1 MELSVFALDTSRDF
15 GEQVARTLGITLGH
29 HEEREFEDGEHKSRP
44 LENVR
49 GRDVFV
55 IQSLY
60 DDDHHSVND
69 KLVRLLFFLGAL
81 RDASAGRVTAV
92 TPYLCYAR
100 KDQKSKTRD
109 PIATRYLA
117 SLFEAVGVNR
127 VVALDVHNLAAY
139 QNAFR
144 ISTDHLEA
152 KSLFTNYFADLTAT
166 TDLVIMSPD
175 IGGIKRAEALRL
187 AMEKRLN
194 RPVDSAFVEK
204 HRSAGMVSG
213 GTLVGEVSGKL
224 VIIVDDLISSGT
236 TVIRAA
242 RACQAGGATQ
252 VYCAASHGVFA
263 KQAESV
269 LADPALDKLVITD
282 SIPASRIST
291 SAIRDKLV
299 TLESA
304 PLFAEAIRCIHTDGS
319 LVDLL
324 ET

>member
-1 MELSVFALDTSRDF
+1 MDLSVFALNTSRDL
-15 GEQVARTLGITLGH
+15 GEQVARMLGIKLGR

-60 DDDHHSVND
+60 GDDHHNVND
-69 KLVRLLFFLGAL
+69 KLIRLLFFLGAL

-92 TPYLCYAR
+92 VPYLCYAR
-100 KDQKSKTRD
+100 KDQKSKARD
-109 PIATRYLA
+109 PVATRYLA
-117 SLFEAVGVNR
+117 CLFEAVGVNR

-144 ISTDHLEA
+144 ICTDHLEA
-152 KSLFTNYFADLTAT
+152 KSLFANYFAKITGT
-166 TDLVIMSPD
+166 SDLVIMSPD
-175 IGGIKRAEALRL
+175 IGGVKRAEALRL
-187 AMEKRLN
+187 AMEKHLN
-194 RPVDSAFVEK
+194 GPVASAFVEK
-204 HRSAGMVSG
+204 HRSGGVVSG
-213 GTLVGEVSGKL
+213 GTLVGEVSGKF
-224 VIIVDDLISSGT
+224 VIIIDDLISSGT
-236 TVIRAA
+236 TIIRAA
-242 RACQAGGATQ
+242 QACRAAGARK
-252 VYCAASHGVFA
+252 VYCAASHGAFA
-263 KQAESV
+263 KEADAL
-269 LADPALDKLVITD
+269 LADSALDKLVITD
-282 SIPASRIST
+282 SIPASRISS
-291 SAIRDKLV
+291 SAVRDKLV